1 MANPIDV
8 TSVIAEPLKL
18 SGAER
23 ATSVENC
30 GESITTVNPQT
41 IINERNTATGISQ
54 TSGDNK
60 QHAPEAANA
69 NAATGALPTFSDMR
83 PPITH
88 PMEPIAMIANDQAA

>member
-8 TSVIAEPLKL
+8 TSVLAVPLHL
-18 SGAER
+18 SGAQG
-23 ATSVENC
+23 ATGVEDGGDC
-30 GESITTVNPQT
+30 ITAANPQT

-88 PMEPIAMIANDQAA
+88 PMEPIAMIANDPAA